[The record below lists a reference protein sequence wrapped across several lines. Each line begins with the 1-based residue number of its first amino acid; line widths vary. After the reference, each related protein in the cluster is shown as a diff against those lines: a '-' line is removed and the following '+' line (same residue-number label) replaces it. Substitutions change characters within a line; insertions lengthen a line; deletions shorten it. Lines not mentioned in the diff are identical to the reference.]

1 MNCSGV
7 FPVACDLALAPC
19 FSRLLCYCV
28 VCAGGVKS
36 SVLGKNRRK
45 FCSRKRAFAARC
57 VEKIFLCVGACG
69 FRREGV
75 KLSEVGEGARIPARA
90 GARSRAPKAGWFTGV
105 ARHFFSALFRL
116 IFAAFALALIAGG
129 KSDPARPC
137 GTVRVPPR
145 LFSLVVGNGGALGL
159 PAFFLSP
166 SARGGIVSH
175 ARAVL
180 AVMIARRGRLRKVSA
195 QISPLPV
202 LKLYSTTSGE
212 TEIQSS
218 PVALDSAAVI
228 ARNHSG
234 ASLSTYS
241 LRTIGFSR
249 LRLAVHICV
258 PTGRCSTLSLVM

>member
-1 MNCSGV
+1 MRWRRQIIGV
-7 FPVACDLALAPC
+7 GEKI
-19 FSRLLCYCV
+19 
-28 VCAGGVKS
+28 GG
-36 SVLGKNRRK
+36 N
-45 FCSRKRAFAARC
+45 FAAAKEPLQLAAWGKFSC
-57 VEKIFLCVGACG
+57 VWACG

-75 KLSEVGEGARIPARA
+75 KLSEVGEGARIPAR
-90 GARSRAPKAGWFTGV
+90 SRAPKAGWFTRRSTFFQLSFSLNFRSLC
-105 ARHFFSALFRL
+105 ARVDRGRETRPRAPVWYR
-116 IFAAFALALIAGG
+116 
-129 KSDPARPC
+129 ARTPS
-137 GTVRVPPR
+137 V
-145 LFSLVVGNGGALGL
+145 FSLVVGNGGALGL

-180 AVMIARRGRLRKVSA
+180 AVMIARRGRLRKVSV

-234 ASLSTYS
+234 AA
-241 LRTIGFSR
+241 IG
-249 LRLAVHICV
+249 
-258 PTGRCSTLSLVM
+258 T

>member
-1 MNCSGV
+1 MQPQKSLCSSLRGEK
-7 FPVACDLALAPC
+7 
-19 FSRLLCYCV
+19 FSCV
-28 VCAGGVKS
+28 GGPAV
-36 SVLGKNRRK
+36 
-45 FCSRKRAFAARC
+45 FAARASNFP
-57 VEKIFLCVGACG
+57 K
-69 FRREGV
+69 R
-75 KLSEVGEGARIPARA
+75 GEGGKDT

-105 ARHFFSALFRL
+105 ARHFFSSLFRL

-180 AVMIARRGRLRKVSA
+180 AVMIARRGRLRKVSV

-228 ARNHSG
+228 ARDHSG
-234 ASLSTYS
+234 AA
-241 LRTIGFSR
+241 IG
-249 LRLAVHICV
+249 
-258 PTGRCSTLSLVM
+258 T

>member
-1 MNCSGV
+1 MRWRRQIIGV
-7 FPVACDLALAPC
+7 GEKI
-19 FSRLLCYCV
+19 
-28 VCAGGVKS
+28 GG
-36 SVLGKNRRK
+36 N
-45 FCSRKRAFAARC
+45 FAAAK
-57 VEKIFLCVGACG
+57 EPLQLAAWGKIFLCVGACG

-75 KLSEVGEGARIPARA
+75 KLSEAGGGGKDT

-105 ARHFFSALFRL
+105 ARHFFSSLFRL

-166 SARGGIVSH
+166 SARGGIISH
-175 ARAVL
+175 ARAAL
-180 AVMIARRGRLRKVSA
+180 AVMIARRGRLRKVSV

-218 PVALDSAAVI
+218 PVALDSAAEI
-228 ARNHSG
+228 ARDHSG
-234 ASLSTYS
+234 AE
-241 LRTIGFSR
+241 
-249 LRLAVHICV
+249 
-258 PTGRCSTLSLVM
+258 LVLDI